1 MMILHSRLQAIL
13 INRLILNLRS
23 YDQSS
28 NQSFST
34 ILGNIGEPLRTAEDD
49 HADEFDENFGQSE
62 NPDLSEHAEPS
73 GEEC

>member
-1 MMILHSRLQAIL
+1 MILHSRLQAIL

-34 ILGNIGEPLRTAEDD
+34 ILGNIGEPLRTVEDD
-49 HADEFDENFGQSE
+49 HADDFDENS
-62 NPDLSEHAEPS
+62 DLGEHAEPS
-73 GEEC
+73 AEEC